1 MTTPIGEGGVSVH
14 GMAPWARKRA
24 RWVGVAL
31 LLGAFV
37 VGGAMVAM
45 LLGTSSA
52 WLGVVLAV
60 AVVALGA
67 ATAWWLRRT
76 VASLRLELGP
86 DGVRYVSGRTR
97 IEAAWDDVAAVD
109 LVMRGTDTGPAIV
122 LKEDRAVAASGRLG
136 MGDPTPAVTGTGVAQ
151 PSMRSTIPLAAFVE
165 GRFVGSDVERDLRRF
180 VPGLVDGFVLR
191 HPERVR

>member
-24 RWVGVAL
+24 RWVGLGLVA
-31 LLGAFV
+31 GAII
-37 VGGAMVAM
+37 VGGAILAM
-45 LLGTSSA
+45 LAGTSSA
-52 WLGVVLAV
+52 WLGVILALGI
-60 AVVALGA
+60 VALGA
-67 ATAWWLRRT
+67 GTAWWLRRT
-76 VASLRLELGP
+76 VATLRLELGP
-86 DGVRYVSGRTR
+86 DGLRYASGRTR

-122 LKEDRAVAASGRLG
+122 LKEDRAVAAAGRLA
-136 MGDPTPAVTGTGVAQ
+136 MGDLTPAVTGTSVAQ

-165 GRFVGSDVERDLRRF
+165 GRFVGSEVERDLRRF
-180 VPGLVDGFVLR
+180 VPTLVDGFVLR